1 MTSGTRGETRRGKGG
16 RTVKSARRA
25 AAAAAA
31 LMLMLVQGL
40 MSRIPVRRGRVG
52 SKQKCR
58 TAKERAH
65 ITISMI
71 LRVSQC
77 LGPVFHGLT
86 RLCGLVIFRLISNN
100 SNFLVART
108 LCSSAVRACGLPFF
122 LQFLRRRRA
131 WRCARCPDLHHLSRR
146 RRASPGS

>member
-1 MTSGTRGETRRGKGG
+1 VAAWGASR
-16 RTVKSARRA
+16 SAE
-25 AAAAAA
+25 
-31 LMLMLVQGL
+31 LH
-40 MSRIPVRRGRVG
+40 
-52 SKQKCR
+52 
-58 TAKERAH
+58 KERAH

-86 RLCGLVIFRLISNN
+86 RLCGLVSFRLISNN

-146 RRASPGS
+146 RRASPGTPNPCLPFLPCETEHPNPSMYWENLIQLRVLHT